1 VIAKLAC
8 PVFVLSTSLVS
19 SKSKKKYYLNFGY
32 DNCGFGYIIFLIS
45 SEFCYIILNKII
57 MSTKSK
63 IALVTGGSR
72 GLGKDMAINLAKKG
86 LNVVLTYN
94 NQKEEAEN
102 VVKQIEEMGQKA
114 IALKLDV
121 SNTSSFDLFAK
132 NLSAELSNHFK
143 TDKIDFLINN
153 AGFIHYANFAEI
165 SETQFTEMENVHL
178 KGPFFLTQK
187 LLSLLNNNGGIVN
200 VSSGLTRFATPGFA
214 AYATLKGAMETLTK
228 YQAKELG
235 ERRIRVNIVA
245 PGAIETDIM
254 GGAVRDNAEM
264 NQHLASQTALG
275 RVGLPQ
281 DIGGVVAFLC
291 TDEAGWINAQRIEIS
306 GGSNL

>member
-1 VIAKLAC
+1 MSI
-8 PVFVLSTSLVS
+8 
-19 SKSKKKYYLNFGY
+19 
-32 DNCGFGYIIFLIS
+32 
-45 SEFCYIILNKII
+45 ENKI
-57 MSTKSK
+57 
-63 IALVTGGSR
+63 AVVTGGSR

-94 NQKEEAEN
+94 SQKEEAEN
-102 VVKQIEEMGQKA
+102 VVKQIEKIGQKA

-121 SNTSSFDLFAK
+121 SDTSGFDLFGK
-132 NLSAELSNHFK
+132 NLSAQLSFHFN

-153 AGFIHYANFAEI
+153 AGFIHYSNFAEI
-165 SETQFTEMENVHL
+165 SEAQFTEMENVHF

-187 LLSLLNNNGGIVN
+187 LLPLFNANGGIVN

-214 AYATLKGAMETLTK
+214 AYAALKGAMETLTK

-235 ERRIRVNIVA
+235 ERRIRANIVA

-254 GGAVRDNAEM
+254 GGVVRDNAEM
-264 NQHLASQTALG
+264 NQYLASQTALG
-275 RVGLPQ
+275 RVGLPE

-291 TDEAGWINAQRIEIS
+291 TDEAAWINAQRIEIS

>member
-1 VIAKLAC
+1 MSV
-8 PVFVLSTSLVS
+8 
-19 SKSKKKYYLNFGY
+19 
-32 DNCGFGYIIFLIS
+32 
-45 SEFCYIILNKII
+45 ENKI
-57 MSTKSK
+57 
-63 IALVTGGSR
+63 AVVTGGSR
-72 GLGKDMAINLAKKG
+72 GLGKDMALNLAKKG

-94 NQKEEAEN
+94 SQKEEAQN
-102 VVKQIEEMGQKA
+102 VVKQIEQIGQ
-114 IALKLDV
+114 IGVALKLDV
-121 SNTSSFDLFAK
+121 SDTSSFDLFRK
-132 NLSAELSNHFK
+132 TLSETLSNHFK

-165 SETQFTEMENVHL
+165 TETQFTEMENVHF

-187 LLSLLNNNGGIVN
+187 LLPLFNANGGIVN
-200 VSSGLTRFATPGFA
+200 VSSGLTRFATPGFS
-214 AYATLKGAMETLTK
+214 AYASFKGGMETLTK
-228 YQAKELG
+228 YLAKELG
-235 ERRIRVNIVA
+235 DRRIRVNSIA

-264 NQHLASQTALG
+264 NQYLASQTALG
-275 RVGLPQ
+275 RVGLPE